1 MRERTSYSQAEGCR
15 FDCTRRPLL
24 VTVPCCVAITNV
36 LSFVTCRVG
45 GPFRTW
51 QVVLGLFGVGLLF
64 RALPEGRGR
73 EPGTLCRMLVA
84 CVALIVVSSSFSY
97 AISMR

>member
-64 RALPEGRGR
+64 RALPDGRGR
-73 EPGTLCRMLVA
+73 EPGTLLTTGVVLDRS
-84 CVALIVVSSSFSY
+84 CVRVVREGGVS
-97 AISMR
+97 